1 MPRGFGRLAWSNLA
15 AQSAEQ
21 VALAAAPIVAV
32 LAFGADAGAT
42 GLLQTAQ
49 TLPYLLLSVPAG
61 VLADR
66 GSRRRLMAGAEALR
80 ALALAGVLTLAHA
93 GLLTLPLLALC
104 GFVGACGTVAYS
116 VTAPALVPAL
126 VPAHALAEANGRIE
140 LARTLAF
147 AAGPALAGALV
158 GWTGGT
164 PAFGVAAALS
174 VAAVVLLS
182 GVREP
187 ARPPVASRR
196 VLHDVCDG
204 ATYVF
209 GHPLLRPIFLTQLV
223 FNTAAFVLQAVYV
236 PYAVHRLGLSALG
249 VGLTLATYGVGMVV
263 GALLAPRIM
272 RVVPFGL
279 VIVLG
284 PIAGLAAGLVMVL
297 TLWVGTGWLAAFSF
311 FLLGAGP
318 IVWVISTATLRQTVT
333 PAELLGRASALSMTA
348 TGARPIGAALG
359 ALLGAS
365 YGVETCLVVAA
376 VGFFVQAV
384 LIVASPVPALAR
396 QPLTVA

>member
-1 MPRGFGRLAWSNLA
+1 MAWSNLA

-174 VAAVVLLS
+174 IAAVVLLS

-204 ATYVF
+204 ATFVF

>member
-1 MPRGFGRLAWSNLA
+1 MAWSNLA

-147 AAGPALAGALV
+147 AGGPALAGALV

-174 VAAVVLLS
+174 IAAVVLLS

-187 ARPPVASRR
+187 ARPPVASRP

-204 ATYVF
+204 ATFVF

>member
-1 MPRGFGRLAWSNLA
+1 MAWSNLA

-80 ALALAGVLTLAHA
+80 ALALAGVLTLAYA

-174 VAAVVLLS
+174 IAAVVLLS

-204 ATYVF
+204 ATFVF

>member
-1 MPRGFGRLAWSNLA
+1 MAWSNLA

-66 GSRRRLMAGAEALR
+66 GLRRRLMAGAEALR
-80 ALALAGVLTLAHA
+80 ALALAGVLTLTHA

-147 AAGPALAGALV
+147 AGGPALAGALV

-174 VAAVVLLS
+174 IAAVVLLS

-204 ATYVF
+204 ATFVF

>member
-1 MPRGFGRLAWSNLA
+1 MAWSNLA

-147 AAGPALAGALV
+147 AGGPALAGALV

-204 ATYVF
+204 ATFVF

>member
-1 MPRGFGRLAWSNLA
+1 MAWSNLA

-116 VTAPALVPAL
+116 VTTPALVPAL
-126 VPAHALAEANGRIE
+126 VPAHALAEANGRVE

-147 AAGPALAGALV
+147 AGGPALAGALV

-204 ATYVF
+204 ATFVF

>member
-1 MPRGFGRLAWSNLA
+1 MAWSNLA

-147 AAGPALAGALV
+147 AGGPALAGALV

-174 VAAVVLLS
+174 IAAVVLLS

-204 ATYVF
+204 ATFVF

-365 YGVETCLVVAA
+365 YGVETCLIVAA

>member
-1 MPRGFGRLAWSNLA
+1 MESRAGLPRGFGRLAWSNLA

-80 ALALAGVLTLAHA
+80 ALAHAGV
-93 GLLTLPLLALC
+93 LTLPLLALC
-104 GFVGACGTVAYS
+104 GFFGACGTVAYS

-147 AAGPALAGALV
+147 AGGPALAGALV

-204 ATYVF
+204 ATFVF

-223 FNTAAFVLQAVYV
+223 FNTAAFVLQAVYL
-236 PYAVHRLGLSALG
+236 PYAVPRLRLSALG

-318 IVWVISTATLRQTVT
+318 IVWVISTATLRQT
-333 PAELLGRASALSMTA
+333 
-348 TGARPIGAALG
+348 
-359 ALLGAS
+359 
-365 YGVETCLVVAA
+365 
-376 VGFFVQAV
+376 
-384 LIVASPVPALAR
+384 
-396 QPLTVA
+396 

>member
-1 MPRGFGRLAWSNLA
+1 MAWSNLA

-147 AAGPALAGALV
+147 AGGPALAGALV

-174 VAAVVLLS
+174 IAAVVLLS

-204 ATYVF
+204 ATFVF

-384 LIVASPVPALAR
+384 LIVASPVPALTR

>member
-1 MPRGFGRLAWSNLA
+1 LAWSNLA

-66 GSRRRLMAGAEALR
+66 GSHRRLMAGAEALR

-147 AAGPALAGALV
+147 AGGPALAGALV

-174 VAAVVLLS
+174 IAAVVLLS

-196 VLHDVCDG
+196 VLHDVCEG
-204 ATYVF
+204 ATFVF

>member
-1 MPRGFGRLAWSNLA
+1 MAWSNLA

-147 AAGPALAGALV
+147 AGGPALAGALV

-164 PAFGVAAALS
+164 PAFGVATALS
-174 VAAVVLLS
+174 IAAVVLLS

-204 ATYVF
+204 ATFVF

-359 ALLGAS
+359 GLLGAS

>member
-1 MPRGFGRLAWSNLA
+1 M
-15 AQSAEQ
+15 
-21 VALAAAPIVAV
+21 
-32 LAFGADAGAT
+32 
-42 GLLQTAQ
+42 
-49 TLPYLLLSVPAG
+49 
-61 VLADR
+61 
-66 GSRRRLMAGAEALR
+66 
-80 ALALAGVLTLAHA
+80 
-93 GLLTLPLLALC
+93 
-104 GFVGACGTVAYS
+104 
-116 VTAPALVPAL
+116 
-126 VPAHALAEANGRIE
+126 
-140 LARTLAF
+140 
-147 AAGPALAGALV
+147 
-158 GWTGGT
+158 
-164 PAFGVAAALS
+164 
-174 VAAVVLLS
+174 
-182 GVREP
+182 
-187 ARPPVASRR
+187 
-196 VLHDVCDG
+196 LHDVCDG
-204 ATYVF
+204 ATFVF

>member
-147 AAGPALAGALV
+147 AGGPALAGALV

-204 ATYVF
+204 ATFVF

>member
-1 MPRGFGRLAWSNLA
+1 LAWSNLA

-80 ALALAGVLTLAHA
+80 ALALAGVLTLAYA

-147 AAGPALAGALV
+147 AGGPALAGALV

-174 VAAVVLLS
+174 IAAVVLLS

-204 ATYVF
+204 ATFVF

>member
-1 MPRGFGRLAWSNLA
+1 LA

-147 AAGPALAGALV
+147 AGGPALAGALV

-174 VAAVVLLS
+174 IAAVVLLS

-204 ATYVF
+204 ATFVF

-359 ALLGAS
+359 ALLGVS

>member
-1 MPRGFGRLAWSNLA
+1 LA

-147 AAGPALAGALV
+147 AGGPALAGALV

-365 YGVETCLVVAA
+365 YGVETCLIVAA

>member
-1 MPRGFGRLAWSNLA
+1 MAWSNLA

-147 AAGPALAGALV
+147 AGGPALAGALV
-158 GWTGGT
+158 GWAGGT

-174 VAAVVLLS
+174 IAAVVLLS

-204 ATYVF
+204 ATFVF

-359 ALLGAS
+359 GLLGAS

>member
-1 MPRGFGRLAWSNLA
+1 MPKGFGRLAWSNLA

-174 VAAVVLLS
+174 IAAVVLLS

-187 ARPPVASRR
+187 VRPPVASRR

-204 ATYVF
+204 ATFVF

-249 VGLTLATYGVGMVV
+249 VGLTLATYGVGIVV

>member
-147 AAGPALAGALV
+147 AGGPALAGALV

-174 VAAVVLLS
+174 IAAVVLLS

-204 ATYVF
+204 ATFVF

>member
-1 MPRGFGRLAWSNLA
+1 LPRGFGRLAWSNLA

-147 AAGPALAGALV
+147 AGGPALAGALV

-174 VAAVVLLS
+174 IAAVVLLS

-204 ATYVF
+204 ATFVF

-376 VGFFVQAV
+376 VGFFVRAV